1 MKFGII
7 NLDTGEV
14 REASCASLA
23 LDWWDQRKGKW
34 RLVIDGKTAK
44 QD

>member
-23 LDWWDQRKGKW
+23 LDWWQKRTGKW
-34 RLVIDGKTAK
+34 RLVIDGKIAK